1 MSLAWACGW
10 RSQAAR
16 GVPNSPEVPD
26 NETLA
31 AGDVISALFPVHVPG
46 GREQQ
51 GYRPAVVVGIPE
63 RVGVPRFEV
72 LIVVPM
78 TADRDQQWSE
88 RSPALYPRIEKGTAN
103 LRSPSICLLDQVRAI
118 GAERVRGYRGTLD
131 AEQYRPIHNGLS
143 RMMSYDGR
151 DAPDQTTESA
161 D

>member
-1 MSLAWACGW
+1 MSRGGVCGS
-10 RSQAAR
+10 RVAR
-16 GVPNSPEVPD
+16 GVPSSPHAPD
-26 NETLA
+26 RAALA

-63 RVGVPRFEV
+63 RLGIPRFEV

-78 TADRDQQWSE
+78 TTDRGQQWSE
-88 RSPALYPRIEKGTAN
+88 RSPTLYPRLERGTAN

-131 AEQYRPIHNGLS
+131 TDQFRPIYRGLR
-143 RMMSYDGR
+143 RMMS
-151 DAPDQTTESA
+151 
-161 D
+161 